1 MPAKTAEVKQ
11 EPQNGSR
18 VGITTRD
25 HRVSAL
31 SLRKYSRARG
41 RIDLMGDLS
50 SAFYSA
56 SK

>member
-41 RIDLMGDLS
+41 RIDLLGDLS